1 MLLQTFV
8 VLEISATIPALTAHG
23 DFWFQPYNENKRDS
37 SWPLYQIMALW
48 WTASF
53 RDRESKHQ
61 VGSM

>member
-37 SWPLYQIMALW
+37 SWPLY
-48 WTASF
+48 
-53 RDRESKHQ
+53 
-61 VGSM
+61 